1 VEVDLLATLDPEQR
15 EVASAF
21 GQPVCVIAGA
31 GTGKTR
37 AITHRIAHAV
47 AQGHADAARSLALT
61 FTSKAARELRERLS
75 ALGVADVQART
86 FHSAALRQL
95 QYFWP
100 RVERGEVPRL
110 LTSKGALGLQAARLT
125 ALDESLV
132 ADLISQVEW
141 AKVSLVG
148 PDDFVEHA
156 HARIMPGD
164 LDRDRVADFYRMYE
178 QLKGKDGSIDFDDV
192 LLIVAGLIAE
202 NSAVAEQV
210 HDQYRHFTVDEFQ
223 DVSPLQQQLL
233 DLWLGDRDD
242 ICVVGDPQQTI
253 YSFAGASPD
262 FLRGFAEQERVKVIR
277 LFRDYRSTPQ
287 IVEFA
292 NRLVPVDNHLVGQ
305 QPPGPE
311 PEIVPVSSD
320 ETRVVVDRIKSLL
333 SSGVAPADIA
343 LLVRTNNQA
352 ENFSRALASRG
363 VTAAVRRLEGQEGPE
378 TAVTVASLH
387 AAKGLEWEHVFL
399 AGVVEGLLPISYS
412 TSDEEIAEEKRLFYV
427 GVTRARRN
435 LVITYQGQP
444 SRFLAGPTPTAPPA
458 KARVTSVAQCRQCG
472 RALVTAATLKRGR
485 CDSCPSQVDEALLSR
500 LTEWRSRVAAERG
513 MPPFVIATD
522 LTLEALAE
530 VRPTTDDEL
539 RAVLGRKK
547 AADFGA
553 EILALFMVQC
563 AMCGAQ
569 ESSLPL
575 DWVLSRSGEREAV
588 YCVSCARENIRG
600 IEGKLEQEWW

>member
-47 AQGHADAARSLALT
+47 AQGHADPARSLALT
-61 FTSKAARELRERLS
+61 FTTKAARELRERLS

-125 ALDESLV
+125 ALDEGLV

-148 PDDFVEHA
+148 ADDFVDHS

-164 LDRDRVADFYRMYE
+164 LDRERVADFYRMYE

-192 LLIVAGLIAE
+192 LLIIAGMIAE

-292 NRLVPVDNHLVGQ
+292 NRLVPIDNHLVGQ
-305 QPPGPE
+305 QPAGPE

-363 VTAAVRRLEGQEGPE
+363 VTAAVRRLEGQDGPE

-444 SRFLAGPTPTAPPA
+444 SRFLAGPTPTSPPA
-458 KARVTSVAQCRQCG
+458 RARVTSVAQCRQCG
-472 RALVTAATLKRGR
+472 RALVTATTLKRGR

-500 LTEWRSRVAAERG
+500 LTEWRTRVAAERG

-530 VRPTTDDEL
+530 VRPATDEDL

-547 AADFGA
+547 TADFGE